1 MNKIPIT
8 FLSAFMALVCAP
20 SAFSQEEVK
29 APQSL
34 DGASIRI
41 KMADEKEI
49 FCKADDLALSCTSR
63 RVIRLSLSLPTLQRL
78 GPREFVMKN
87 FQEMDPTM
95 RKRTKG
101 RRPSSL
107 SPPSKVPFTMS
118 PWKATGPAT
127 IPLRLKPY
135 RAWKSFSLRTYPS
148 MGMRNVSNSSPRRKN
163 LKSRNVPELVSRSES
178 FEPSN

>member
-49 FCKADDLALSCTSR
+49 FCKADDLCINHL
-63 RVIRLSLSLPTLQRL
+63 
-78 GPREFVMKN
+78 
-87 FQEMDPTM
+87 
-95 RKRTKG
+95 
-101 RRPSSL
+101 
-107 SPPSKVPFTMS
+107 
-118 PWKATGPAT
+118 
-127 IPLRLKPY
+127 PY
-135 RAWKSFSLRTYPS
+135 RIFPS
-148 MGMRNVSNSSPRRKN
+148 HQ
-163 LKSRNVPELVSRSES
+163 
-178 FEPSN
+178 PS